1 MNQFEG
7 KVALVTG
14 GSRGIGLACAK
25 LFAGQGAQVIICSR
39 NEDAVQAAAK
49 EIGRA
54 CTGVACDVADP
65 DAVKK
70 MVDEIS
76 AVHGAIHI
84 LVNNAGIT
92 DDGLVPMMK
101 NHKWDRVIATN
112 LNGAFYACRAAA
124 KLMLKKRYGRIVNIG
139 SVIGLRGQAGQC
151 NYAAAKAG
159 LIGFT
164 KSYAREVASRNI
176 TVNLV
181 APGLIETDM
190 TSAMSDEM
198 REAAR
203 KQIPVA
209 RVGSPEE
216 VAYAVAFLASDA
228 AAYITGTVIP
238 VDGGL
243 AI

>member
-25 LFAGQGAQVIICSR
+25 LFANQGAQVIICSR
-39 NEDAVQAAAK
+39 NDAAASAAAA
-49 EIGRA
+49 EIGNS
-54 CTGVACDVADP
+54 CTGIACDVSDP
-65 DAVKK
+65 EAVKQLLDS
-70 MVDEIS
+70 VNTTW
-76 AVHGAIHI
+76 GALHI

-92 DDGLVPMMK
+92 EPGLLPRMK
-101 NHKWDRVIATN
+101 NEQWERVIAVN
-112 LNGAFYACRAAA
+112 LSSAFYTCRAAA
-124 KLMLKKRYGRIVNIG
+124 KLMLRQRYGRIVNIG

-164 KSYAREVASRNI
+164 KSYACEVASRNI

-190 TSAMSDEM
+190 TSNMTAEM
-198 REAAR
+198 RDAAVQ
-203 KQIPVA
+203 QIPVA

-216 VAYAVAFLASDA
+216 VAYAVAFLASEA
-228 AAYITGTVIP
+228 AAYITGAVIP
-238 VDGGL
+238 VDGGF